1 MTAVENKISDVTNLV
16 KKTNYDIN
24 ITEVKIS
31 DHNKYITTSEFNKL
45 TTENFAARLAQA
57 NLVTKTDFD
66 NKLTGFNKRNNSS
79 KTKHLLTE
87 NEFKKLQKIDSSYFR
102 RKSHFVD
109 SDSTQNYFVFQPVFR
124 YLKKGLAILIMF

>member
-16 KKTNYDIN
+16 KKTYYDIN

-31 DHNKYITTSEFNKL
+31 DHDKYITTSEFNKL
-45 TTENFAARLAQA
+45 TTENFAA

-79 KTKHLLTE
+79 ETKHLLTE
-87 NEFKKLQKIDSSYFR
+87 NEFKKLRKIDSSYFVR
-102 RKSHFVD
+102 
-109 SDSTQNYFVFQPVFR
+109 
-124 YLKKGLAILIMF
+124 

>member
-31 DHNKYITTSEFNKL
+31 DHDKYITTSEFNKL
-45 TTENFAARLAQA
+45 TTENFATKLAQA

-66 NKLTGFNKRNNSS
+66 NKLTGFNKRNSS
-79 KTKHLLTE
+79 SETKHLLTE
-87 NEFKKLQKIDSSYFR
+87 NEFKKLRKIDSSYFVR
-102 RKSHFVD
+102 
-109 SDSTQNYFVFQPVFR
+109 
-124 YLKKGLAILIMF
+124 